1 MTCIYRKPNLISC
14 KRKKL
19 APSKKLF
26 QKDASVLRA
35 TEEEVLADNECSDDS
50 DSDGWQI
57 LEEKSDTELDK
68 ALEKN
73 ASKNKLTAFNVKTI
87 LHVRYT
93 STSWLQNNLIGL
105 IKRYFM

>member
-1 MTCIYRKPNLISC
+1 LISC

-19 APSKKLF
+19 ASGKKLF
-26 QKDASVLRA
+26 QKDESDRTV
-35 TEEEVLADNECSDDS
+35 TEEAVLADNECSDDS

-57 LEEKSDTELDK
+57 LEEESDTEMDK
-68 ALEKN
+68 ALEEN

-93 STSWLQNNLIGL
+93 
-105 IKRYFM
+105 KRQQK